1 MDKPEDLLEQ
11 LCSAASYY
19 YFLPFFLFFLV
30 AAKFQFLFHS
40 NQKNLEEQQQSPP
53 GGDDSE
59 IFFATFYSFVVF
71 SVKIIFISQHNRRED
86 QVELFVS
93 EQLLIRKLC
102 SENWLIGF

>member
-59 IFFATFYSFVVF
+59 TFLQLFTVLFRLKSFLF
-71 SVKIIFISQHNRRED
+71 RNTIEGKIKWNY
-86 QVELFVS
+86 
-93 EQLLIRKLC
+93 LLA
-102 SENWLIGF
+102 SNY

>member
-59 IFFATFYSFVVF
+59 TFLQLFTVLLFFRLKSFLF
-71 SVKIIFISQHNRRED
+71 RNTIEGKIKWNYLSASNY
-86 QVELFVS
+86 
-93 EQLLIRKLC
+93 
-102 SENWLIGF
+102 